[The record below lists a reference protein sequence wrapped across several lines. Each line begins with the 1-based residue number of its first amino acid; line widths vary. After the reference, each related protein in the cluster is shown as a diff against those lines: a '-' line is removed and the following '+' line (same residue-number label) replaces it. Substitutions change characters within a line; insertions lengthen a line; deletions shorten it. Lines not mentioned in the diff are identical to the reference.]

1 MFIFKTIDA
10 TKAYLAPFINKNS
23 QIGFVPTMGALHQG
37 HIELIKKARAE
48 NQIVVCSIFVN
59 PIQFNNPEDYTK
71 YPITIEADLKK
82 LFDAGCDVVFNPDA
96 KEMYPSPDLTQFQF
110 GGLELVMEGAFRP
123 GHFNGVA
130 VVVKKL
136 LEIVQPQKAYFG
148 EKDYQQLLI
157 VKQLVK
163 QTGLPV
169 DIVPCQIVREA
180 DGLAMSS
187 RNMRL
192 NDQQRSVAP
201 IIFQTLNKAA
211 SFKESKS
218 ILEIKQWVKDQIEEH
233 QMELEYF
240 EVADANTL
248 QPTEKILPGN
258 TYRAFIAVYH
268 GPVRLIDNIPF

>member
-1 MFIFKTIDA
+1 MFIFHTIDA
-10 TKAYLAPFINKNS
+10 IKAYLAPFMNKNS

-96 KEMYPSPDLTQFQF
+96 KEMYPCPDLTQFQF

-136 LEIVQPQKAYFG
+136 LEIIQPQKAYFG

-169 DIVPCQIVREA
+169 DIVPCPIVREA

-192 NDQQRSVAP
+192 NEQQRSVAP

-218 ILEIKQWVKDQIEEH
+218 ILEIKQWVKDQIEAQ

-248 QPTEKILPGN
+248 QPTEIIQPGKPC
-258 TYRAFIAVYH
+258 RAFIAVYH